1 MSLPAGQTQVLG
13 SAPTGDWRPP
23 PWALGVFL
31 VFSFWVVQLALRLV
45 LYFHFTAE
53 KNLSTLDL
61 WKAFL
66 IGAHLDLFIATIF
79 SIPILGATALL
90 PRRWFSA
97 WRRLLMGTGLLVF
110 WMVQVFLLFAEYYF
124 FEEFKSRFNTVAVD
138 YLLYPHEVFVNIWD
152 VYPVPVVL
160 LACAGFSISWIGVAH
175 RLFPPTWS
183 VGWGRKEKVAS
194 LLPNVLLLLVLLPT
208 VSLKEYR
215 FSNERLLN
223 ELANNG
229 TISFLNAAWT
239 RHLDFSAFYKTLP
252 KDEAYQRARRLLA
265 EPRSEWVE
273 EGRSLRRRV
282 AGDAS
287 RPRLNVVIFLE
298 ESLGS
303 EFWGSLGRK
312 EETLMPEMDRLAAQ
326 EGMLFSNIYAS
337 GNRTVRGFEGV
348 LSSFPPLPGDSIV
361 KRHLSDNVETIARVL
376 KRDGYETVFLY
387 GGRGLFDGMRSFSVR
402 NGYDRFIEQKDF
414 SKPTFATIWGVCNED
429 LYDRALQEFR
439 VLAKAGKP
447 FHATILSVSNH
458 KPYTYPKG
466 RIPEDPDKRQR
477 AHAVKYTDYALGR
490 FFKEVRQESFFTNT
504 IFVVVAD
511 HGARVY
517 GSQSIPIHSY
527 EIPLLIVGPAAV
539 KTASRVPALG
549 CSLDVAPTIL
559 GLLNRPYESLFFGR
573 DLLKDPPDQGR
584 VLINHNRDIG
594 IFRDERLL
602 VLGLNK
608 TAEFYAGDP
617 KQKEM
622 VPLAQPTPA
631 DLEVEKD
638 AIALFQTADDL
649 YMSQRYR
656 IDK

>member
-1 MSLPAGQTQVLG
+1 M
-13 SAPTGDWRPP
+13 
-23 PWALGVFL
+23 
-31 VFSFWVVQLALRLV
+31 VFSFWVLQLALRLV
-45 LYFHFTAE
+45 FFFQFASD
-53 KNLSTLDL
+53 KNLPTPDL

-66 IGAHLDLFIATIF
+66 IGAHLDLFMAAIF
-79 SIPILGATALL
+79 SLPILGMTSLL
-90 PRRWFSA
+90 SRRWFSGS
-97 WRRLLMGTGLLVF
+97 RRLVLGAGLFGL
-110 WMVQVFLLFAEYYF
+110 WTLQVFLLFAEYYF
-124 FEEFKSRFNTVAVD
+124 FEEFRSRFNTVAVD
-138 YLLYPHEVFVNIWD
+138 YLLYPKEVFVNIWV
-152 VYPVPVVL
+152 VYPVPLVL
-160 LACAGFSISWIGVAH
+160 LACGGFSISWMVVAH
-175 RLFPPTWS
+175 KLFPPPWPA
-183 VGWGRKEKVAS
+183 VWGRKEKLAS
-194 LLPNVLLLLVLLPT
+194 LLPASLLLLVLGPT

-215 FSNERLLN
+215 FSSERLLN
-223 ELANNG
+223 EIANNG
-229 TISFLNAAWT
+229 ALSFVNAAWT
-239 RHLDFSAFYKTLP
+239 RHLDFPEFYKTLP
-252 KDEAYQRARRLLA
+252 KDEAYDRARRLLA
-265 EPRSEWVE
+265 APRSEWTE
-273 EGRSLRRRV
+273 PGRSLRRRV

-287 RPRLNVVIFLE
+287 QPRLNVVLFLE
-298 ESLGS
+298 ESFGS

-312 EETLMPEMDRLAAQ
+312 EETLTPEMDRLAAQ

-402 NGYDRFIEQKDF
+402 NGYDRFIERKDF
-414 SKPTFATIWGVCNED
+414 AKPTFTTTWGVCDED
-429 LYDRALQEFR
+429 LYDRALEECR
-439 VLAKAGKP
+439 ALAKAGQP

-466 RIPEDPDKRQR
+466 RIPEDPDQQQR
-477 AHAVKYTDYALGR
+477 AHAVKYSDYALGR
-490 FFKEVRQESFFTNT
+490 FFRQVRQEPFYTNT
-504 IFVVVAD
+504 VFIVVAD

-527 EIPLLIVGPAAV
+527 EIPFLIVGPATV
-539 KTASRVPALG
+539 KGPSRVSVLG

-573 DLLKDPPDQGR
+573 DLLKDPPEQGR
-584 VLINHNRDIG
+584 VLINHNRDVG

-608 TAEFYAGDP
+608 TAEFYAGNP
-617 KQKEM
+617 KEKEM

-631 DLEVEKD
+631 DLEIEKD